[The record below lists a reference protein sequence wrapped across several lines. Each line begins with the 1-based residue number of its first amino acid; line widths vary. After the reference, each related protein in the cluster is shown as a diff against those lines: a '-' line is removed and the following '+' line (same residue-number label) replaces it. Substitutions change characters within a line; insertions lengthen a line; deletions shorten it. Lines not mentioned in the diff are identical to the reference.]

1 MENCP
6 AELSVEQLLE
16 RQIQDCSSQRV
27 HDLLIER
34 VGQRF
39 VVHGRTQTYHH
50 KQLAL
55 LGVLGVLGSESRDQ
69 VEVDIRVGE
78 L

>member
-1 MENCP
+1 MVSCP
-6 AELSVEQLLE
+6 GVLSLEESLE
-16 RQIQDCSSQRV
+16 RQIQDCSSRRV

-34 VGQRF
+34 VGQCV

-55 LGVLGVLGSESRDQ
+55 LGVLGVLGSEARDL
-69 VEVDIRVGE
+69 VELDIRVGE
-78 L
+78 S